1 MNTSKPKFVA
11 TDATLETATSYIV
24 ANTSTLNIRATDD
37 NGNAV
42 IISNGVVKIASKDAV
57 IDRLIDSSK
66 EFFSWLVR
74 LLKTIWSSLRA
85 LFERILSLLS
95 GEGWVSKEE
104 RDEKAVK
111 ASHAAAS
118 SKNAATQ
125 A

>member
-111 ASHAAAS
+111 ASHAANS
-118 SKNAATQ
+118 SKSAATQ